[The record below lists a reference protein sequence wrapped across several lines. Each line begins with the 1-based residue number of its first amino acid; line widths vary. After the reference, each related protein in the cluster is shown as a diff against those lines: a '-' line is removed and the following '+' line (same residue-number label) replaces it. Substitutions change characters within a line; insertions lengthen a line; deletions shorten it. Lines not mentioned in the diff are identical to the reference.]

1 MADIFRG
8 NFTFQQLLLNNK
20 SVVLIS
26 QYGYGLREEIC
37 EKLMEVLFHIQMEV
51 LVHIQMEMLFHIQ
64 MEVLFHIQME
74 VLFHIQMEV
83 LFHIQM
89 ESPFKNNFWKINPV
103 LHRYC
108 SFRSFMKKLQ
118 RNKTEQTYSLF
129 DIDSKQ

>member
-1 MADIFRG
+1 M
-8 NFTFQQLLLNNK
+8 
-20 SVVLIS
+20 VLIS

-74 VLFHIQMEV
+74 VLFHIQME
-83 LFHIQM
+83 
-89 ESPFKNNFWKINPV
+89 SRFKNNFWKINPV

-108 SFRSFMKKLQ
+108 FFRSFMKKL
-118 RNKTEQTYSLF
+118 
-129 DIDSKQ
+129 